1 MKTLPVRIG
10 CRNSRKNPQC
20 AMPQWLELAAHTWP
34 AYSESLVG
42 HAGLGDFEGQKG
54 QLGTNVECN
63 DERVLA
69 RSNRSLLIY
78 THSSPV
84 IPIFGCS
91 LPHCVCVS
99 FHCLQESPNDVLLLA
114 VSNLASTILRRW
126 GALQTSRDADGRLHN
141 HSDSLC
147 TRAVR
152 ARTAPSAHGTA
163 PRACVS
169 QEARSRR
176 CGLWSGGRARRR
188 AAARRAV
195 GRSRVGPRRSGAR
208 TSDGGGC
215 RGSGDRGTS
224 GERTAGTAEG
234 QAP

>member
-1 MKTLPVRIG
+1 MGVEILEKTP
-10 CRNSRKNPQC
+10 N
-20 AMPQWLELAAHTWP
+20 AQWLELAAHTWP

-54 QLGTNVECN
+54 QLGTNVN

-126 GALQTSRDADGRLHN
+126 GALQTSRDADGRAQPFGFAVHTRGSRA
-141 HSDSLC
+141 H
-147 TRAVR
+147 RAVGTRHRATRVCVSGGAEPEVWSVVRRSR
-152 ARTAPSAHGTA
+152 ARR
-163 PRACVS
+163 PRAG
-169 QEARSRR
+169 R
-176 CGLWSGGRARRR
+176 SGGRGS
-188 AAARRAV
+188 V
-195 GRSRVGPRRSGAR
+195 PGAR
-208 TSDGGGC
+208 TSDGGP
-215 RGSGDRGTS
+215 RRWSR
-224 GERTAGTAEG
+224 
-234 QAP
+234 

>member
-1 MKTLPVRIG
+1 MGVEILEKTP
-10 CRNSRKNPQC
+10 N
-20 AMPQWLELAAHTWP
+20 AQWLELAAHTWP

-126 GALQTSRDADGRLHN
+126 GALQTSRDADGRAQPFGFAVH
-141 HSDSLC
+141 
-147 TRAVR
+147 TRGSR
-152 ARTAPSAHGTA
+152 AH
-163 PRACVS
+163 
-169 QEARSRR
+169 
-176 CGLWSGGRARRR
+176 
-188 AAARRAV
+188 RAV
-195 GRSRVGPRRSGAR
+195 GTRHRATRVCVSGGAEPEVWSVVRRSRAPARGRAPGGRPVGGRGSVPGAR